1 MQPLNLKEVN
11 TCDKHEMTIKVS
23 MFRLTEGRDPLK
35 SVLNPA

>member
-1 MQPLNLKEVN
+1 
-11 TCDKHEMTIKVS
+11 MTIKVS